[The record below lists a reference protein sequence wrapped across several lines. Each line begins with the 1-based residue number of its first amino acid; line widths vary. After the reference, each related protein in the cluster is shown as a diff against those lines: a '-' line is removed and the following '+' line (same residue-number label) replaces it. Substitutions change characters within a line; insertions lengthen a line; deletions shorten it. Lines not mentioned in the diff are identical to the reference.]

1 MAPRKDGVT
10 KAAIVSVRTTALPG
24 MSVRVTNQ
32 AIGAPTRTLRMPT
45 EVAYTSE
52 FRTGPW

>member
-24 MSVRVTNQ
+24 MSVRVTSQ

-45 EVAYTSE
+45 EVAYTRE
-52 FRTGPW
+52 FPTGPW